1 MPVAGI
7 DVGAGTAKAVIL
19 SDHQVQGYSIVKIKG
34 NILKAVDRVTKEALT
49 AAKLASGDLQYIIST
64 GYGRS
69 LVSLANE
76 TITEISCHAKGAHYF
91 IPGTRLVIDIG
102 AQDSKGIK
110 LAPDGRVTNFVM
122 NDKCAA
128 GTGRFLEVMAMVLG
142 IELEEMGVI
151 SRQSTHPA
159 SISNMCTVFAET
171 EIISLRAQ
179 NTPTEDLVAGLH
191 KALAARVALMAT
203 PLQFEKEIVF
213 TGGVAKNLGVK
224 NALEERI
231 GMEIL
236 LPPEPQIVGA
246 LGAALWAES
255 KSAGNHTLQKA
266 AGA

>member
-19 SDHQVQGYSIVKIKG
+19 SDHQIQGYSIVKIKG
-34 NILKAVDRVTKEALT
+34 NILEAVDRVTKEALS
-49 AAKLASGDLQYIIST
+49 AAKLTFGELQYVIST

-69 LVSLANE
+69 LVPFANE

-110 LAPDGRVTNFVM
+110 LAPDGRVMNFVM

-142 IELEEMGVI
+142 IELEEMGLI
-151 SRQSTHPA
+151 SKQSHHPA
-159 SISNMCTVFAET
+159 NISNTCTVFAET
-171 EIISLRAQ
+171 ELISLRAQ
-179 NTPTEDLVAGLH
+179 NMPTEDLVAGLH
-191 KALAARVALMAT
+191 KALAGRVALMAT
-203 PLQFEKEIVF
+203 PLRFEKEIVF

-224 NALEERI
+224 SALEDRI

-236 LPPEPQIVGA
+236 VPQEPQIAGA

-255 KSAGNHTLQKA
+255 KALRNSVKEE
-266 AGA
+266 